1 MGIRFTVKKIFKN
14 PQQMKNIC
22 FHLKNGEFAIYFDV
36 LRKQAERFRC
46 NNAVMCVNAGF
57 LDWVP
62 RKMQRVGCM
71 ELLNTVQRRVQPK
84 LHVFGHIHEGK
95 VPHVK

>member
-1 MGIRFTVKKIFKN
+1 MLYNTL
-14 PQQMKNIC
+14 C
-22 FHLKNGEFAIYFDV
+22 FSFPCDV
-36 LRKQAERFRC
+36 HIINYTSFF
-46 NNAVMCVNAGF
+46 VGF

-84 LHVFGHIHEGK
+84 LHVFGHIHEGN
-95 VPHVK
+95 HIR